1 MKLHEILELDYE
13 LNGII
18 GKEGDEQKEIFT
30 GILRKDISFPTKHYL
45 LRLSKW
51 VGTEKSL
58 FEETRKELFSKYG
71 TEKEGQIEISKEN
84 MEDFQREYN
93 DVLAVE
99 KTISIKEICGADLT
113 LDMLKDVRG
122 KEVYFQLSNL
132 VEA

>member
-1 MKLHEILELDYE
+1 MKLREILELDYE

-30 GILRKDISFPTKHYL
+30 GILRKDISFKTKHYL

-51 VGTEKSL
+51 VGTEKAL
-58 FEETRKELFSKYG
+58 FQETSKELFVKYG
-71 TEKEGQIEISKEN
+71 TENEGQLQITTEN

-93 DVLAVE
+93 DVLDTEKAV
-99 KTISIKEICGADLT
+99 SIKEICGSDLT
-113 LDMLKDVRG
+113 LDMLSDVKG

-132 VEA
+132 IEA

>member
-1 MKLHEILELDYE
+1 MKLREILELDYE

-30 GILRKDISFPTKHYL
+30 GILRKDISFKTKHYL

-51 VGTEKSL
+51 VGAEKTL
-58 FEETRKELFSKYG
+58 FQETTKELFAKYG
-71 TEKEGQIEISKEN
+71 TENEGQLQITTEN

-93 DVLAVE
+93 DVLDIE
-99 KTISIKEICGADLT
+99 KSVSIKEICGSNLT
-113 LDMLKDVRG
+113 LDMLSDVKG

-132 VEA
+132 IEA